1 MISFITKVLLDLQ
14 IQNVNFSDITFVLP
28 SRRAGVFLRKEL
40 SSIINKTTF
49 SPIIISIESFVEELS
64 QLKSITNTELLFEL
78 YNTYTELTPKEE
90 QVLGFWAQRLLSE
103 KKGGVTEEQTKDP
116 VFRKNY
122 FKELFTGI
130 KGLPNLIIWKPK
142 LGMIL
147 KNLGVH
153 GG

>member
-90 QVLGFWAQRLLSE
+90 QEPFESFSKWGQILLQDFNE
-103 KKGGVTEEQTKDP
+103 IDRYLIPQ
-116 VFRKNY
+116 KNI
-122 FKELFTGI
+122 F
-130 KGLPNLIIWKPK
+130 
-142 LGMIL
+142 
-147 KNLGVH
+147 
-153 GG
+153 

>member
-90 QVLGFWAQRLLSE
+90 QEPFESFSKWGQILLQDFNEIDRYLIPQKNIFEYLTAIKDLDHWSLDSNPTEVVSNYLKFW
-103 KKGGVTEEQTKDP
+103 
-116 VFRKNY
+116 N
-122 FKELFTGI
+122 
-130 KGLPNLIIWKPK
+130 K
-142 LGMIL
+142 L
-147 KNLGVH
+147 
-153 GG
+153 